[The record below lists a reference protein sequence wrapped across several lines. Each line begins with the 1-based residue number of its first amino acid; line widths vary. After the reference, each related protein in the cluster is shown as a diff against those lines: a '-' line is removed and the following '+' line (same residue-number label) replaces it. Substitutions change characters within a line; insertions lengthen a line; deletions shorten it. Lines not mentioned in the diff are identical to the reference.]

1 MITEQPLELQTLK
14 EVDDDDE
21 EEEEGNDNDN
31 HYNANDQ
38 IENNDVHGQKEG
50 IV

>member
-14 EVDDDDE
+14 EVDNDDDE
-21 EEEEGNDNDN
+21 EEDNDNDN
-31 HYNANDQ
+31 HSNANDQ
-38 IENNDVHGQKEG
+38 IENNDIHGQKEG